1 MTLLTTKDNFFVNKA
16 TGEITKAIKVNIVD
30 DGILSRSYYSKYGQL
45 KCWSLDTQ
53 LPDSAVPAQT
63 VQSNRCIDCPRNIT
77 GQRAKE
83 CKFFTE
89 IKLVLNNTYAVS
101 KLRVAGGSLF
111 SKAANAMGLYE
122 YKRFLKNN
130 GEQLNTVST
139 EICFADSSSRRIMY
153 FKPASLVSEDEQE
166 NLTRLILADANVN
179 NLFNASANMKNE
191 SYILKGIEAKYP
203 RLDQPYRFDQ
213 SAGENGKTVPCLADD
228 DAAKYELSFVMSTDQ
243 AKDLHKAMTKAY
255 NAKRDKSWA
264 AKFTVPFEKQDDGT
278 VVGKANIKA
287 TFGDRPTGIPAQFD
301 ADNKR
306 LDDDFLLT
314 TGSTINLAVEL
325 VPYKMA
331 NTGVSLR
338 IRGVQV
344 IKYIPY
350 SAPSPFESE
359 EGFSKGDTSDEAEES
374 VDDIFGPV
382 EEAVA
387 EEPVKRPKKKTETPP
402 ADDDLS
408 DVIDEWGSDD

>member
-1 MTLLTTKDNFFVNKA
+1 
-16 TGEITKAIKVNIVD
+16 
-30 DGILSRSYYSKYGQL
+30 
-45 KCWSLDTQ
+45 
-53 LPDSAVPAQT
+53 
-63 VQSNRCIDCPRNIT
+63 
-77 GQRAKE
+77 
-83 CKFFTE
+83 
-89 IKLVLNNTYAVS
+89 
-101 KLRVAGGSLF
+101 
-111 SKAANAMGLYE
+111 
-122 YKRFLKNN
+122 
-130 GEQLNTVST
+130 
-139 EICFADSSSRRIMY
+139 
-153 FKPASLVSEDEQE
+153 
-166 NLTRLILADANVN
+166 
-179 NLFNASANMKNE
+179 
-191 SYILKGIEAKYP
+191 
-203 RLDQPYRFDQ
+203 
-213 SAGENGKTVPCLADD
+213 
-228 DAAKYELSFVMSTDQ
+228 MSTDQ